1 MASRSAASIRAALS
15 WKVSILRGLR
25 VKSMRLERGVRGDGP
40 QSLEIKPTL
49 NYGAA
54 VFTPADLL
62 MAERHIAEG
71 EEHILSQEQIIT
83 TLCLNGAD
91 TDFAEKLLA
100 EFQATL
106 RTHREDRDRIAAE
119 LGR

>member
-1 MASRSAASIRAALS
+1 MP
-15 WKVSILRGLR
+15 
-25 VKSMRLERGVRGDGP
+25 LERRVRGDGP

-62 MAERHIAEG
+62 MAQRHVTEG
-71 EEHILSQEQIIT
+71 EMHILSQEAIIT
-83 TLCLNGAD
+83 DLRLNGAD

-100 EFQATL
+100 EFQKTL
-106 RTHREDRDRIAAE
+106 RMHREDRDRIAAE